1 MNTFMAAIG
10 LGQNGGPYTM
20 KGILILAAAVGMMLV
35 SGCRP
40 YSSALDAASHI
51 ALEGANRLPGNS
63 GSGRPAAHQ
72 QSAIDAYTIER
83 CVQMVSINPPRFLSG
98 TNRFEGTPALYN
110 RCSNAAFVLRICYD
124 GTDLALLDQENYE
137 RMWNSEAARLACRNQ
152 KVKIVPRTI
161 THIRMSQERRQS
173 LRDDWN
179 RAFKK

>member
-1 MNTFMAAIG
+1 MLPKPAMKAILGALSVCG
-10 LGQNGGPYTM
+10 L
-20 KGILILAAAVGMMLV
+20 MLV
-35 SGCRP
+35 SGC

-63 GSGRPAAHQ
+63 GSDRPATHQ

-98 TNRFEGTPALYN
+98 TNYFEGTPALYN

-124 GTDLALLDQENYE
+124 GSNLMLLDEE
-137 RMWNSEAARLACRNQ
+137 THDRMWNREGVKLACRTQ
-152 KVKIVPRTI
+152 KVKVVPRTI
-161 THIRMSQERRQS
+161 THIHLGQERRKS

>member
-1 MNTFMAAIG
+1 MLPKPAMKAILGALAVCG
-10 LGQNGGPYTM
+10 L
-20 KGILILAAAVGMMLV
+20 MLV
-35 SGCRP
+35 SGC

-51 ALEGANRLPGNS
+51 ALEGANRAPGQA
-63 GSGRPAAHQ
+63 GRPAAHQ

-98 TNRFEGTPALYN
+98 TNRFEGTPALHN

-124 GTDLALLDQENYE
+124 GADLVLLDEENYE
-137 RMWNSEAARLACRNQ
+137 RMWNSKAARLACRNQ
-152 KVKIVPRTI
+152 KVKIVPRTV

>member
-1 MNTFMAAIG
+1 MLPKPAMKAISGALAVCG
-10 LGQNGGPYTM
+10 L
-20 KGILILAAAVGMMLV
+20 MLV
-35 SGCRP
+35 SGC

-83 CVQMVSINPPRFLSG
+83 CIQMVSTNPPRFLSG
-98 TNRFEGTPALYN
+98 TNYFEGTPALYN

-124 GTDLALLDQENYE
+124 GTDLALLDEENYE
-137 RMWNSEAARLACRNQ
+137 RMWNSKAARLACRNQ

-161 THIRMSQERRQS
+161 THIHLSQERRQS